1 MTLSPYLAI
10 LFMPHFGRA
19 PSHRDI
25 FAINRHNGWGGLRV
39 LVLVKEVCGKTTNTG
54 VNCDSHIYKCTVRY
68 TCVQL
73 DT

>member
-25 FAINRHNGWGGLRV
+25 FAINRHNGWGGLGV
-39 LVLVKEVCGKTTNTG
+39 LVLVKEVCGKTTNS
-54 VNCDSHIYKCTVRY
+54 CDSHIHKCMVKY
-68 TCVQL
+68 TRVQL